1 MHVANYVALEGDSSN
16 ESQPRELQYYDDEAL
31 SQNVVRLLLPLEQR
45 VSGVCSGI

>member
-16 ESQPRELQYYDDEAL
+16 ESQSRELQYYDDAAL
-31 SQNVVRLLLPLEQR
+31 SQNVVRLLPLEQR